1 MGAHLQTFPL
11 SSIFPLLIHRG
22 PVPVPPSAWELWLGF
37 RDLPA
42 MGAVSILELTVNSG
56 SSWVSQAP
64 NLHLAMQLLICQ
76 KDGEIV
82 KVKPKHGSKQFHR
95 CFIYIKN
102 TVSINNYDK
111 NVLYTSI
118 EVITIERIT
127 VLAQWKV
134 HRPLNLTEI
143 SINELNVCPFAKTYI
158 SLGDKQYHASS
169 WRI

>member
-1 MGAHLQTFPL
+1 
-11 SSIFPLLIHRG
+11 
-22 PVPVPPSAWELWLGF
+22 
-37 RDLPA
+37 
-42 MGAVSILELTVNSG
+42 MGAVSILELTVNSR

-76 KDGEIV
+76 KGG
-82 KVKPKHGSKQFHR
+82 VKPKHGSKQFNR

-127 VLAQWKV
+127 VLAQWKA

-143 SINELNVCPFAKTYI
+143 SIDELNVCPFAKTYI
-158 SLGDKQYHASS
+158 SFGDEQYHASS

>member
-1 MGAHLQTFPL
+1 MGAHLQTFP
-11 SSIFPLLIHRG
+11 SIFPLLIHRR
-22 PVPVPPSAWELWLGF
+22 PVPVSPSAWELWLGF

-82 KVKPKHGSKQFHR
+82 KVKPKHGSKQFNR

-102 TVSINNYDK
+102 RVNK
-111 NVLYTSI
+111 
-118 EVITIERIT
+118 
-127 VLAQWKV
+127 
-134 HRPLNLTEI
+134 
-143 SINELNVCPFAKTYI
+143 
-158 SLGDKQYHASS
+158 
-169 WRI
+169 